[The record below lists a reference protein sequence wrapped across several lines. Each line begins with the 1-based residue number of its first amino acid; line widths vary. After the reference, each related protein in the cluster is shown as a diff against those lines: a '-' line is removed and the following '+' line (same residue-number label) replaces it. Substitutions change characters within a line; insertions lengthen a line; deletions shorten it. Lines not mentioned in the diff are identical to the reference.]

1 MISFRDVT
9 RIYENKHRALEDVSL
24 SIERGEFVFLTGP
37 SGAGKTTLLR
47 HVLMAEKPTEGEVT
61 VVSYSSRRIRRSE
74 IPRLRRKLGVVFQ
87 DFRLLADRSVF
98 ENVAFVLR
106 VAGTPRAELGKRVV
120 SALTAVGL
128 THRQDALPGMLSGG
142 EKQRVAIAR
151 AIVNDPYVLL
161 ADEPTGNLDPATA
174 EEIFAIFEKV
184 NRAGTA
190 IIVATHDIA
199 RAGSGRHRRV
209 HIDRGRVTLDSRA
222 GDGGERGNDV
232 TGARGAAPG
241 GGARRDGRHEPSIE
255 EVFRARGRRRPESI
269 APPLDD
275 DDVDPMAQRPSQD
288 VPRAHRRQDVPRGL

>member
-24 SIERGEFVFLTGP
+24 SIERGEFVFLTGA
-37 SGAGKTTLLR
+37 SGAGKTTILR
-47 HVLMAEKPTEGEVT
+47 HIMMAEKPTEGEVT
-61 VVSYSSRRIRRSE
+61 VVSYSSRRIKRGE

-87 DFRLLADRSVF
+87 DFRLLSDRSVF

-106 VAGTPRAELGKRVV
+106 VAGTPKAEIGKRVV
-120 SALTAVGL
+120 SALTSVGL

-151 AIVNDPYVLL
+151 AIVNDPYALL

-190 IIVATHDIA
+190 IIVATHDVV
-199 RAGSGRHRRV
+199 RAGSGRYRRI
-209 HIDRGRVTLDSRA
+209 HLDRGRITSDARGGGRA
-222 GDGGERGNDV
+222 RNDV
-232 TGARGAAPG
+232 SDPHGIGYGPSPTRE
-241 GGARRDGRHEPSIE
+241 RRSEPSIE
-255 EVFRARGRRRPESI
+255 DVFRARGRRRPESA
-269 APPLDD
+269 APPPARDD
-275 DDVDPMAQRPSQD
+275 DDPVAERPTHD
-288 VPRAHRRQDVPRGL
+288 APRARRRNDVTRGI